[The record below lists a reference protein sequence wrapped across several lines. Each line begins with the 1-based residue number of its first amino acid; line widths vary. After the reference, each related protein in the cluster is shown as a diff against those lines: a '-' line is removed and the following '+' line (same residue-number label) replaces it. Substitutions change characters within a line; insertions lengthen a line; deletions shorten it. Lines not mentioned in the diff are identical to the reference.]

1 MESGFLLKFVLN
13 FLYLPFVTMLVYLG
27 LNKEAVFGLAVLLVI
42 DMVTGVVKEFRLGR
56 MPQSRRFTN
65 GIVSKV
71 VLVLIPFVLAIAA
84 KAVSIDITV
93 MIWVV
98 INALILSEAYSSIAN
113 IYTISTGKEVEEFD
127 AMSHILRFIR
137 ERLIVWL
144 GGR

>member
-1 MESGFLLKFVLN
+1 MESGFLLKFVMN
-13 FLYLPFVTMLVYLG
+13 FLYLPFITMLMYLG
-27 LNKEAVFGLAVLLVI
+27 LNAEAVVGLAVLLVI
-42 DMVTGVVKEFRLGR
+42 DMVTGVAKEFKMGR

-65 GIVSKV
+65 GLVSKV
-71 VLVLIPFVLAIAA
+71 ILVLIPFILAIAA

-137 ERLIVWL
+137 ERLIIWL